1 MDARCKQRKEKLMS
15 KSAIVTG
22 AGGMIGHALV
32 KRLKQDGY
40 SVLGIDR
47 KEPEFEKT
55 AADEFEITDLRF
67 RMGFWQQMFRPG
79 DEVFAL
85 AAEMGGASYVFTGD
99 NDAEIMANSAMI
111 NLNTLEACAKAKVK
125 KVFFASSAC
134 IYPDF
139 IQMNP
144 DACELREA
152 SAWPARPDS
161 SYGLEKLFAEKL
173 YDAYA
178 RNRGLDIRI
187 ARLHNVFS
195 PFCPWRGGREKAP
208 AAICRKVAE
217 AESGGTVEVF
227 GDGTQTR
234 SFLYVDECTDG
245 IRRLM
250 ESDFAGPVN
259 LGSSEMISID
269 QLVRLTADIAGKGIS
284 IKHIPGPL
292 GVAGR
297 TSNNDLIAEKLGW
310 APSRPLREGLEKTYR
325 WVLQQVVHQQLCD
338 VTKAAF
344 GGEKMKA

>member
-1 MDARCKQRKEKLMS
+1 MS

-22 AGGMIGHALV
+22 AGGFRGSALV

-47 KEPEFEKT
+47 KMPEFEPT
-55 AADEFEITDLRF
+55 AADEFELTDLRF

-79 DEVFAL
+79 DEVYSL
-85 AAEMGGASYVFTGD
+85 AAEMGGAEYIFTGQ
-99 NDAEIMANSAMI
+99 NDATIMANSALI
-111 NLNTLEACAKAKVK
+111 NLNVLEACVKAKVK
-125 KVFFASSAC
+125 KVFFSSSAC

-139 IQMNP
+139 IQMNS
-144 DACELREA
+144 DHCELREDM
-152 SAWPARPDS
+152 AWPARPDS
-161 SYGLEKLFAEKL
+161 AYGLEKLFAEKL
-173 YDAYA
+173 YDAFA
-178 RNRGLDIRI
+178 RNCSLSIRV
-187 ARLHNVFS
+187 ARLHNVFG
-195 PFCPWRGGREKAP
+195 PFCTWTGGREKAP

-217 AESGGTVEVF
+217 APAEGGQVEVF

-234 SFLYVDECTDG
+234 SFLYVDECCDG

-269 QLVRLTADIAGKGIS
+269 DLVRLTADIAGKRIA

-297 TSNNDLIAEKLGW
+297 TSNNDLIKEKLGW
-310 APSRPLREGLEKTYR
+310 APSALLYEGLRKLYAWVAEQVAKEKQDGA
-325 WVLQQVVHQQLCD
+325 V
-338 VTKAAF
+338 KIAASR
-344 GGEKMKA
+344 